1 MAQYKKTLRWL
12 EPFGGWNGHTSDT
25 GLCNRIFHW
34 EVAYE
39 LNRHNNWEYLI
50 LLEEKYW
57 PETKLL
63 DIPDTKTIS
72 NVEGDEYDVEKLKF
86 IAIYDTKYQTIDT
99 AKPIYSDDIERMF
112 STRKMNLKHDHYYCK
127 FNYRELSNLYKFDV
141 LKKTKR
147 PLSEI
152 RLKHRFIEESIQKEV
167 SDAIG
172 IHIRRGNGVP
182 YSQKDLETLPEDIR
196 HDFDLIKRTATIQ
209 SHVFYSFHEDKLY
222 FDIMDEILKINPHQN
237 FYISTDMPDNIMYY
251 FYERYKNNIVNK
263 QFLINVVY
271 DYLLTGGAKK
281 SDFQHGNI
289 VENLIDLFSLSY
301 CPFIIKSPT
310 STWSTFA
317 DCYIKKHSVY
327 VTDEWEV
334 IKAKY
339 QKYLK
344 SL

>member
-1 MAQYKKTLRWL
+1 MAQYKRTLRWL

-39 LNRHNNWEYLI
+39 INRHNDYDYNI

-57 PETKLL
+57 PETKLI
-63 DIPDTKTIS
+63 DIPDSKTIS
-72 NVEGDEYDVEKLKF
+72 NIEGDEYDIEKLKF
-86 IAIYDTKYQTIDT
+86 LAIYDVENKKIDV
-99 AKPIYSDDIERMF
+99 AKPLYTDDVERMF
-112 STRKMNLKHDHYYCK
+112 ETGLMKLKDNHYYCN
-127 FNYRELSNLYKFDV
+127 FNYRELDNLYPYEV

-152 RLKHRFIEESIQKEV
+152 RLKHRYLEDSIKKEV
-167 SDAIG
+167 SDAVG

-182 YSQKDLETLPEDIR
+182 YSQKDLDTLPEDVR
-196 HDFDLIKRTATIQ
+196 HDYDLIKRTATIQ
-209 SHVFYSFHEDKLY
+209 SHVFYEFHQDKLY
-222 FDIMDEILKINPHQN
+222 FDIMDQMLKINPDQN

-263 QFLINVVY
+263 KFLINVAY
-271 DYLLTGGAKK
+271 DYLLTGGTKK
-281 SDFQHGNI
+281 SEFQHGNV
-289 VENLIDLFSLSY
+289 VENLVDLFSLSY
-301 CPFIIKSPT
+301 CPFLIKSPT

-317 DCYIKKHSVY
+317 ECYVKKDAVY
-327 VTDEWEV
+327 VTDDLEM

-339 QKYLK
+339 INHLK
-344 SL
+344 IL